1 MAGTKRQER
10 FSKTTGFVQ
19 KNHPHPVTSCGRRRA
34 YMHGESPLKQKK
46 KYNIG
51 EGFMNPPYRDNVKR
65 QKAGVPFEKR
75 QGYHGYKNFKSNI
88 EHDDQSKEAARK
100 RGELCKK
107 CDNRKGNCKCK

>member
-46 KYNIG
+46 KDNIG

-75 QGYHGYKNFKSNI
+75 QGYHGYNNFKSI
-88 EHDDQSKEAARK
+88 
-100 RGELCKK
+100 
-107 CDNRKGNCKCK
+107 